1 MKQPR
6 SLLDRTLV
14 VTTLVCLLPLVF
26 SALVYA
32 ELPDQVAIHFN
43 AAGVP
48 DNFAS
53 KAFAAFG
60 LPLLLTLLNVVLQ
73 ITLKA
78 DPKRDPNERIYHISR
93 WLIASLNLFLTPLTL
108 LIALGKPIEVQRVVP
123 MAVSILL
130 LIIGNY
136 LPKCKQNYTIG
147 IKIPWTLASEYNWR
161 KTHRFAGWLWT
172 VVSIAFILG
181 LLLNLDAAPLF
192 IIGIP
197 ILVIV
202 PAIYSFI
209 LYRTEQTSDT
219 V

>member
-73 ITLKA
+73 IALKA

-147 IKIPWTLASEYNWR
+147 IKLPWTLASEYNWR

>member
-73 ITLKA
+73 IALKA

>member
-73 ITLKA
+73 VALKA
-78 DPKRDPNERIYHISR
+78 DPKRDPKERIYHISR

-147 IKIPWTLASEYNWR
+147 IKLPWTLASEYNWR

-181 LLLNLDAAPLF
+181 LLLNLDATPLF

-202 PAIYSFI
+202 PATYSFI